1 MIKTF
6 NLVSLGCPKNLVD
19 SEVMYGLLEQHGW
32 KGVDDP
38 ADAALLVVNTCGF
51 IQPAV
56 EESIEEILQ
65 LLEYKNINPDTKLAV
80 TGCLV
85 QRYDA
90 NLKRSCRRWIFLS
103 GRKALASYISSS
115 SSFLTENRQ
124 SAWSFRRAT

>member
-1 MIKTF
+1 MTKTF

-65 LLEYKNINPDTKLAV
+65 LLEFKKINPEARMAV

-85 QRYDA
+85 QRYRHKLEEELPEVD
-90 NLKRSCRRWIFLS
+90 LFI
-103 GRKALASYISSS
+103 G
-115 SSFLTENRQ
+115 TEGVGIIHHLFAQ
-124 SAWSFRRAT
+124 LV